1 MWYCCVVSIF
11 IVTVSV
17 VLRQWRVEGFL
28 IVNNNYPQNHQMHA
42 QALSFGKQRALTI
55 LASSSSSSSSRSFPP
70 RRDSSQPQ
78 QRISS
83 KRKKSIQD
91 RTQAEFI
98 DLAQD
103 IVKTIVEAGPQ
114 AGPTRTFQAYL
125 AVTNTLR
132 EFLLIPRPG
141 LTTRSTSP
149 EISIPRVLRSLFER
163 LGATYIKLGQFI
175 ASSPTL
181 FPKEYV
187 VEFQKCL
194 DATDPLEW
202 SVIQNVIEAELGP
215 ISRTFAYVDRTP
227 LASASIAQVHAA
239 KLKTGED
246 VVLKVQKPGIDQL
259 LKADLGFIYIASRL
273 IEFWQPDWERTSLS
287 AVVGDIRSSMLEELD
302 FQKEATN
309 MEEFRR
315 FLREYD
321 LLQVATA
328 PKVYR
333 KCDVVV

>member
-1 MWYCCVVSIF
+1 MLVGCVV
-11 IVTVSV
+11 
-17 VLRQWRVEGFL
+17 VLTYHRQVEGFL
-28 IVNNNYPQNHQMHA
+28 ANAPRSTERPLGFSCKQQCTA
-42 QALSFGKQRALTI
+42 SALASST
-55 LASSSSSSSSRSFPP
+55 SSSSSSSSTRDVQQP
-70 RRDSSQPQ
+70 RNNK
-78 QRISS
+78 
-83 KRKKSIQD
+83 KRKSIQD
-91 RTQAEFI
+91 RTQAEFV
-98 DLAQD
+98 DLTQD
-103 IVKTIVEAGPQ
+103 IIKTIVEAGPR

-132 EFLLIPRPG
+132 EFLRPG
-141 LTTRSTSP
+141 MTTTF
-149 EISIPRVLRSLFER
+149 SIPQALRALFER

-187 VEFQKCL
+187 MEFQKCL

-202 SVIQNVIEAELGP
+202 SVIQNVIEQELGP
-215 ISRTFAYVDRTP
+215 ISRTFSFVDRTP

-246 VVLKVQKPGIDQL
+246 VVIKVQKPGIDQL
-259 LKADLGFIYIASRL
+259 LQADLGFIYIASRVL
-273 IEFWQPDWERTSLS
+273 EFWQPDWERTSLS

-315 FLREYD
+315 FLREND

-333 KCDVVV
+333 KSA